1 MANKFIIGILVF
13 LVVLSGG
20 IYAYSYMLSQQLDT
34 LNNQLTTFQ
43 DEQEARVSAVSD
55 EITTLR
61 GETLAQIDTIEHEID
76 IANQE
81 IDIVKQEINGA
92 SARIGKLEKEVA
104 SVATEFSEFSQYSI
118 DASEVYQ
125 RVGQATVV
133 VSDGDRIVGSGF
145 ILSTKAHAVTAYH
158 VVEHLSEIYIILP
171 DGRVSTATVAGTCKY
186 SDIAVLALEDELVIE
201 PPILADSSTVRV
213 GEPVVTIGNP
223 LDLTET
229 LTSGIVSQTNR
240 FVEIEYQ
247 PQTRWVANLIQFDAA
262 VNFGNSGSPLVN
274 SKGEVIGMV
283 IARVDPE
290 EGDGIYYAV
299 SSNKVKR
306 VATSLIDQGSFDYP
320 WVGVEIA
327 NLTPRIVQDRELE
340 TAHGALVKK
349 VLTEGPAEAAGIEA
363 DDIIV
368 AIDGMPVKGVAD
380 LTSYLGEHKS
390 PDELITLTLLRGTTE
405 LELPLTVGKRSS

>member
-20 IYAYSYMLSQQLDT
+20 IYAYSYMLSQQINT

-43 DEQEARVSAVSD
+43 DAQEARVSAVSD
-55 EITTLR
+55 EITALR

-76 IANQE
+76 I
-81 IDIVKQEINGA
+81 VKQEINGA
-92 SARIGKLEKEVA
+92 SAKIGKLEKEVA

-262 VNFGNSGSPLVN
+262 VNFGNSGGPLVN

-290 EGDGIYYAV
+290 EGDGIYYAI

-349 VLTEGPAEAAGIEA
+349 VLTESPAEAAGIEA

-405 LELPLTVGKRSS
+405 LELSLTVGKRSS